1 MLSWHRRQLKYWQ
14 EKLSLS
20 NYSIAWLSWLKGTI
34 FGLLLYHFFIK

>member
-1 MLSWHRRQLKYWQ
+1 MLSWHKKILKSYQ

-20 NYSIAWLSWLKGTI
+20 NYAVAWISYMKGFI

>member
-1 MLSWHRRQLKYWQ
+1 MLSWHRKQLKYWQ
-14 EKLSLS
+14 EKLGLS